1 MGDEQHLCDRFGPR
15 EAGWHYPHD
24 STPKTFQVTPNS
36 PLVITSLRDLK
47 SRETDYLKME
57 NVSLT

>member
-1 MGDEQHLCDRFGPR
+1 MMRAIRPR

-24 STPKTFQVTPNS
+24 STPRTFQVTPNS